1 MDEAAHIS
9 AVSQGT
15 LQEKNPSE
23 WLLTFKPPLIQNQE
37 HQIVLQEVS
46 DCEGNTQSINLSFIV
61 PATAEKGDLVL
72 NEVLF
77 NPVDGGQDFVEIYNN
92 SDKYLDLQNWLLAN
106 HYADT
111 IANLKNLSDSTFI
124 IHPQE
129 I

>member
-1 MDEAAHIS
+1 M
-9 AVSQGT
+9 
-15 LQEKNPSE
+15 
-23 WLLTFKPPLIQNQE
+23 
-37 HQIVLQEVS
+37 
-46 DCEGNTQSINLSFIV
+46 
-61 PATAEKGDLVL
+61 L

-106 HYADT
+106 QYADT